1 MPYAAASRRR
11 AGRPTPTAA
20 GGPPAPGDV
29 HRPARLTARRRG
41 RYFRGSRP
49 ARATLAAAGA
59 TVALTGLLAVADA
72 GVARAGGVVW
82 ASCPSGQVSE
92 VSVPASDGA
101 PASGVTWLEAGYYAH
116 IATFWRP
123 STALLCRTEA
133 GRGPDAGEP
142 TFRFEHQGCPGG
154 EAVFAV
160 PRPAGAEA
168 GSGVDGPP
176 VTWGT
181 YLPDG
186 WYDLADTS
194 DPAWTAVCWS
204 STQR

>member
-11 AGRPTPTAA
+11 AGQPMPAPA
-20 GGPPAPGDV
+20 GAPPAPGD
-29 HRPARLTARRRG
+29 HHPPTRPSAGRRG
-41 RYFRGSRP
+41 RCLRGSRP
-49 ARATLAAAGA
+49 ARRTLAAAGA
-59 TVALTGLLAVADA
+59 TIALTGLFAVADA
-72 GVARAGGVVW
+72 GAARAGGVIW

-101 PASGVTWLEAGYYAH
+101 PATGATWLEAGYYAH

-123 STALLCRTEA
+123 VTALLCRTEA
-133 GRGPDAGEP
+133 GRGVDAGEP

-154 EAVFAV
+154 EATFGV
-160 PRPAGAEA
+160 PRPALADGANGA
-168 GSGVDGPP
+168 AGPP

-186 WYDLADTS
+186 WYDLGDTGN
-194 DPAWTAVCWS
+194 PAWTSVCWS
-204 STQR
+204 SFKR

>member
-1 MPYAAASRRR
+1 MPA
-11 AGRPTPTAA
+11 PAA
-20 GGPPAPGDV
+20 GTPASGDDHQPSRPGP
-29 HRPARLTARRRG
+29 RRRG
-41 RYFRGSRP
+41 RCSRGFRP
-49 ARATLAAAGA
+49 ARTTLAAAGA
-59 TVALTGLLAVADA
+59 TIALTGLLAVADV

-101 PASGVTWLEAGYYAH
+101 PATGATWLEAGYYAH
-116 IATFWRP
+116 IATSWPP
-123 STALLCRTEA
+123 STAQLCRTEA

-154 EAVFAV
+154 EVTFGV
-160 PRPAGAEA
+160 PRPAVEG

-186 WYDLADTS
+186 WYDLEDTS
-194 DPAWTAVCWS
+194 DPAWTSVCWS
-204 STQR
+204 SGQR